1 MVKFKGVD
9 ELRAHLVRLD
19 ERYGPYAECL
29 WRQGI
34 WSTDIIVNSPPDVL
48 ASILADSGP
57 PGNAHLV
64 HASDLIA
71 RSRPAGTLWNCCGSG
86 SITGTSMINAYLP
99 TWAEGVSQLIG
110 IL

>member
-9 ELRAHLVRLD
+9 ELRAHLVSLD

-48 ASILADSGP
+48 ASILADPGP

-71 RSRPAGTLWNCCGSG
+71 RSRPAGMLCRNLHA
-86 SITGTSMINAYLP
+86 GTHTHILYGRESLDRHSLP
-99 TWAEGVSQLIG
+99 RL
-110 IL
+110 